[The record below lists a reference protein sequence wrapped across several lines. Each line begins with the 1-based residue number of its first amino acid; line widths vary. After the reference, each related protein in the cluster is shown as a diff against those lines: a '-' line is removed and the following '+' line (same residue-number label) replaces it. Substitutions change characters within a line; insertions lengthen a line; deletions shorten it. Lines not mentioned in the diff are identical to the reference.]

1 MSSHRNLL
9 LRLIPKAVKDVREL
23 KYGRPIMLSTYD
35 HKLITQASNI
45 RILNTIKDHVMPA
58 ETAYLKGRN
67 IAENLHLINALAQSM
82 TYNAD
87 VNATLIALDAQKAFD
102 SVTNDYLSKV
112 LENIGLNYLYLYLN
126 CYILIWKMTI

>member
-1 MSSHRNLL
+1 
-9 LRLIPKAVKDVREL
+9 
-23 KYGRPIMLSTYD
+23 MLSTYD